1 MKFFQKIAVFILASL
16 LTIVGFNL
24 MASSSVCLLKL
35 GKESR
40 YEIVANYVHE
50 HNSTPCQLAKKES
63 RQESARKNDRAGTF
77 SAGSGSR

>member
-24 MASSSVCLLKL
+24 MASSSICLLRL
-35 GKESR
+35 GKEAR
-40 YEIVANYVHE
+40 YEIVANYIHE
-50 HNSTPCQLAKKES
+50 HNSTPCHLAREKPA
-63 RQESARKNDRAGTF
+63 QEYAGKDVAAPVF